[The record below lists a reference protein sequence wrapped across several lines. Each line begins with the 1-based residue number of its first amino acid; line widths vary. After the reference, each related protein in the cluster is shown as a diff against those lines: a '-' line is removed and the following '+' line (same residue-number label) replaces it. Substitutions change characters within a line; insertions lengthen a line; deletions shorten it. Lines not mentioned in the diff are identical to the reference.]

1 MDRFNLYIAYV
12 GLMLITSNLS
22 GNVYV
27 NMALG
32 GLIETIGYLTG
43 VFLMSR
49 KWLGRRLVLSV
60 SFVLCGVSL
69 LLTLIVPSGTVE
81 FVNYAKYKKV
91 KNTCLLCS
99 KQFVKNRVDLSEI
112 KVVKAFRNVIFTS
125 RQRTVRHISGSNRKT
140 NDQYFICCNLRLPS
154 WTISDFSA
162 KLWNECMCY
171 SWSNG

>member
-1 MDRFNLYIAYV
+1 MHILDRFNLYIAYV

-22 GNVYV
+22 GKVYV

-43 VFLMSR
+43 VFLVSR

-81 FVNYAKYKKV
+81 LVNIGK
-91 KNTCLLCS
+91 
-99 KQFVKNRVDLSEI
+99 I
-112 KVVKAFRNVIFTS
+112 
-125 RQRTVRHISGSNRKT
+125 
-140 NDQYFICCNLRLPS
+140 
-154 WTISDFSA
+154 
-162 KLWNECMCY
+162 
-171 SWSNG
+171 